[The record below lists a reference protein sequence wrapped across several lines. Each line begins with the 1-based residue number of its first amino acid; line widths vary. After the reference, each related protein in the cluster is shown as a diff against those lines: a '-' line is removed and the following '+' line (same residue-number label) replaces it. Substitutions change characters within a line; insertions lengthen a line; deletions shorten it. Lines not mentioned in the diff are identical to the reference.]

1 MGHVGPLGKNL
12 KFFISLGIAEFYDF
26 LSFRFILMLS
36 YSKPFH
42 NTLNYAST
50 TNIEE
55 VMKFYNLGDKT
66 FETDFSQN
74 GRECVIRLVSLPHSV
89 TCNRDKSSMLQRN
102 KREA

>member
-1 MGHVGPLGKNL
+1 MS
-12 KFFISLGIAEFYDF
+12 FGIVEFDDF
-26 LSFRFILMLS
+26 LSFQFILKLS

-42 NTLNYAST
+42 NILNYASA

-55 VMKFYNLGDKT
+55 VMKLYNSGDKT

-89 TCNRDKSSMLQRN
+89 TFNRDKSIMLQRN
-102 KREA
+102 KSEAWCLLGLEHYV